1 MKLFTLATSVA
12 LLSTIT
18 LAKEPRTPDQIFAKK
33 CAMCHTIGKPESNME
48 RMRMVAPPID
58 VAMSG
63 VVITIDAVEGPFKD
77 DELRKESI
85 AFLKDYFYNPT
96 ADKTNCEE
104 QVVKRFGRMPSLK
117 GFLSPEELNVVVPWV
132 YDTFKPEKVN
142 GEYVKTSL

>member
-1 MKLFTLATSVA
+1 MKLLSVATSVA
-12 LLSTIT
+12 LLSIIA

-33 CAMCHTIGKPESNME
+33 CAMCHTVGKPESKME
-48 RMRMVAPPID
+48 RIRMVAPPID

-77 DELRKESI
+77 EELKEESI
-85 AFLKDYFYNPT
+85 AFLKDYLYNPT

-117 GFLSPEELNVVVPWV
+117 GFLSQEELDIVVPWV
-132 YDTFKPEKVN
+132 HDTFKPEKVN
-142 GEYVKTSL
+142 GEYPKHN